1 MDGVRREKRRVRG
14 KEIVDW
20 LLDQE
25 LVVRN
30 YKKWWLCSE
39 EDMGVEKLGML
50 NAQISLKLYI

>member
-1 MDGVRREKRRVRG
+1 MGKRRVGG

-20 LLDQE
+20 LLDLE

-39 EDMGVEKLGML
+39 DMGV
-50 NAQISLKLYI
+50 